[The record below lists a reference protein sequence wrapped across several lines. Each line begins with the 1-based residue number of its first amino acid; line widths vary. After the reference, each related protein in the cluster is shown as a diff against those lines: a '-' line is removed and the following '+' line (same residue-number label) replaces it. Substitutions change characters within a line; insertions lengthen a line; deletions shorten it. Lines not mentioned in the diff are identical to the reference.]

1 MAYIPKH
8 CVSIPFQYV
17 LRLVFGM
24 VVLVLVFSKSGMA
37 FFTYMQNVYFISFA
51 KICVH
56 TVKNTHAFALNILW
70 DVLP

>member
-24 VVLVLVFSKSGMA
+24 VVLVLVFSKSGMT
-37 FFTYMQNVYFISFA
+37 FFTFISTA
-51 KICVH
+51 KICVQI
-56 TVKNTHAFALNILW
+56 VKITHAFALNILW